1 MNADSTSLQRSP
13 EPLTLV
19 MTIDILINPGSVVT
33 PLRPLW
39 FTYFT
44 LSVPLGDRNFDA
56 IQLATAVTFAFR
68 IQINLYTL
76 FNGQSRIGR
85 NFGVQTASIYISYS
99 YPLYQAEQTDG
110 TINTVALSNMGVGL
124 VFFVAA
130 LLGEPTTSSRRASR
144 SIQEDQLD
152 LFRQIEDNI
161 ATMGLDGHACIL
173 RFICEMQTNRFSS
186 SSIFGEIFSLVFTP
200 KPGEDYILLKDYIAA
215 EMAGQEADRTAGPT
229 LTCAERY
236 LTCPVSVFAFLRHIH
251 NGLGFSTQGDRPLNA
266 TSSNLQEN
274 LILPMDSDL

>member
-1 MNADSTSLQRSP
+1 
-13 EPLTLV
+13 

-76 FNGQSRIGR
+76 FNGQSRIG
-85 NFGVQTASIYISYS
+85 
-99 YPLYQAEQTDG
+99 
-110 TINTVALSNMGVGL
+110 
-124 VFFVAA
+124 
-130 LLGEPTTSSRRASR
+130 R